1 MKALLITIVM
11 ALFVI
16 SCTTGTSEIEQDT
29 RCNNGCPIEEDT
41 GGVGEPV
48 DTSAP
53 AVNELVDAL
62 RDSAVGDSSL
72 TCGTGVAQTIYGNMF
87 YQCCREWWVGD
98 SFYRYCCGFAL
109 SSGAGYGH
117 GPVTCG
123 PNYIFRG

>member
-16 SCTTGTSEIEQDT
+16 SCTTGTSEI
-29 RCNNGCPIEEDT
+29 
-41 GGVGEPV
+41 
-48 DTSAP
+48 
-53 AVNELVDAL
+53 
-62 RDSAVGDSSL
+62 DSSL